1 LIEVQYA
8 LIRKDKS
15 TEKETISM
23 RYTPPTILT
32 TVPAI
37 SAITSTAKG
46 SSPFPDSDGDGTLR
60 TPISG
65 YEADE

>member
-1 LIEVQYA
+1 
-8 LIRKDKS
+8 
-15 TEKETISM
+15 M

-37 SAITSTAKG
+37 FAITSTAKG

>member
-1 LIEVQYA
+1 
-8 LIRKDKS
+8 
-15 TEKETISM
+15 M

-32 TVPAI
+32 TVPAV
-37 SAITSTAKG
+37 SAITSTEKG
-46 SSPFPDSDGDGTLR
+46 PSPILDSDGDGSRR

>member
-1 LIEVQYA
+1 
-8 LIRKDKS
+8 
-15 TEKETISM
+15 M

-32 TVPAI
+32 TVPAV
-37 SAITSTAKG
+37 SAITSTVKG
-46 SSPFPDSDGDGTLR
+46 PSPFLDSDGDLTRR